1 LPTLKLYNT
10 PINTQH
16 IGFAIFVVF
25 LLIYYF
31 AAFDGYYGY
40 DDLTYARY
48 AAQVAN
54 GTFASSADHFS
65 FRWGIIYPTG
75 WLYKCFGI
83 GDYSTCLSTLLYTLL
98 SLIGVYAAAKHL
110 GQWVAVA
117 AMALFSL
124 DYYTLYFSHKLF
136 ADAAVT
142 TFGFFALFFTATAQ
156 YQNNSGLKNVAL
168 GAAMAVC
175 LWAGFVSKETIY
187 FVVPFLVY
195 VFGVAVWQKKDR
207 VFWSSAITTALLLAI
222 LYAAYMQLYFGDI
235 AYRFKTI
242 EASSGSVGSCSYH
255 LLPISHLINRLT
267 IGLMQLWVATGMVVA
282 MLFAPLS
289 LGKNWRQ
296 TYQLKTPEA
305 YYQMAFGVLFLSFYY
320 LSISLKHYI
329 PMCLDG
335 RHYLMLIPFAA
346 VASGRG
352 LIKFCKTAYGW
363 QYVVTALLGIS
374 IWAYLTHIGAMLYLY
389 VLLLGWAVF
398 RAMIHLVT
406 KKSLTTESKV
416 NTNAHLN
423 EKIVDNWEQKS
434 SNSPINDTILNK
446 IPILNENL
454 VKDEEYETK
463 NWLLNE
469 NIVKVAF
476 LGGFIA
482 ILLLH
487 PLYVFMR
494 PAYNGQHDAKKLVE
508 QYLSKATPNA
518 RAIVITDG
526 IQQNVSE
533 LYVGFDTTKIRF
545 IEYRQAPNFTLHNTD
560 SLYLLINRFSNNMAI
575 DNSGAVLP
583 DYAFHQS
590 EQVNL
595 VGKIGIA
602 QLYRINKSYWQ
613 QQNLIIK
620 QKIESI
626 PKQKQL
632 IDGVFY

>member
-1 LPTLKLYNT
+1 MNRYK
-10 PINTQH
+10 IHIITQH
-16 IGFAIFVVF
+16 SSVIAFVCV

-54 GTFASSADHFS
+54 DTFTSSADHFS

-156 YQNNSGLKNVAL
+156 YQNNSGLKNAAL
-168 GAAMAVC
+168 GAAMAAC

-195 VFGVAVWQKKDR
+195 VFGVAIWQKKHA
-207 VFWSSAITTALLLAI
+207 VFWSSAIISTLFLAI

-296 TYQLKTPEA
+296 TYQLKTPET
-305 YYQMAFGVLFLSFYY
+305 YYQMAFVVLFLSFYY

-389 VLLLGWAVF
+389 VLLLIWAIF
-398 RAMIHLVT
+398 RVMIHLVT
-406 KKSLTTESKV
+406 KKSLLNENKV
-416 NTNAHLN
+416 NENAHLN
-423 EKIVDNWEQKS
+423 DKIVDNWTEKAPNLAL
-434 SNSPINDTILNK
+434 NSTILNK
-446 IPILNENL
+446 TPILNEKL
-454 VKDEEYETK
+454 VKDEEYKTK

-469 NIVKVAF
+469 NIVKSAF

-508 QYLSKATPNA
+508 QHLSNAAQTA

-526 IQQNVSE
+526 IQQSVGE

-545 IEYRQAPNFTLHNTD
+545 IEYRQAPNFALRNTD
-560 SLYLLINRFSNNMAI
+560 SLYVLINRFSNNMAI

-590 EQVNL
+590 DQVNL

-602 QLYRINKSYWQ
+602 QLYRIDKSYWQ

-620 QKIESI
+620 QKMESNK
-626 PKQKQL
+626 KQKQL

>member
-1 LPTLKLYNT
+1 MKLYNT
-10 PINTQH
+10 PINTKY

-54 GTFASSADHFS
+54 GTFTSSADHFS

-136 ADAAVT
+136 ADVAVT
-142 TFGFFALFFTATAQ
+142 TFGFFTLYFAAIAQ
-156 YQNNSGLKNVAL
+156 YQNNSWLKNAIL
-168 GAAMAVC
+168 GAATAVC

-195 VFGVAVWQKKDR
+195 VFGVAVWQKKNG
-207 VFWSSAITTALLLAI
+207 VFWVSAIISALFLAI
-222 LYAAYMQLYFGDI
+222 LYATYMQLSFGDV

-242 EASSGSVGSCSYH
+242 DASSGSVGSCSYH

-289 LGKNWRQ
+289 LGKNWQQ

-398 RAMIHLVT
+398 RVMIHLVT
-406 KKSLTTESKV
+406 KKSLINENKV
-416 NTNAHLN
+416 NENVQLN
-423 EKIVDNWEQKS
+423 DKIVDNWTEKAPNLAL
-434 SNSPINDTILNK
+434 NSTILNK
-446 IPILNENL
+446 TPVLNENL
-454 VKDEEYETK
+454 VKDEEYKTK

-545 IEYRQAPNFTLHNTD
+545 IEYRQAPNFALHHTD

-602 QLYRINKSYWQ
+602 QLYRIDKSYWQ

-620 QKIESI
+620 QKMESNK
-626 PKQKQL
+626 KQKQL
-632 IDGVFY
+632 DGVFY